1 MVVTGNFDDWSLKDG
16 VLKKQD
22 SDGFGSEFV
31 GEIHLNEPQ
40 RLVFKFVVNGSQWIT
55 SPKYKIEHDVH
66 GNANNYLEPEDLT
79 EVKDE
84 PASSAVH
91 TSETDTTDGV
101 GHAAKEATTDS
112 QFVALST
119 PEDRDDT
126 AGELEKPT
134 ADRGPPPV
142 SEPRHRNA
150 PIDIPA
156 PTTANP
162 GPRPSQPNDP
172 TSDKSDNSGSGDCTS
187 ISSIVTGGFIG
198 TKQPGSPTQQESD
211 VSTLGAN
218 SWSSYHTGH
227 SHKGNT
233 DPLVVSALGLLPD
246 PSEERKSRGRG
257 VGIVS
262 RLMGFFH

>member
-1 MVVTGNFDDWSLKDG
+1 MEHGSFADLLTRRPVSSGTESVVVTGNFDDWSLKDG
-16 VLKKQD
+16 VLNKQEGD
-22 SDGFGSEFV
+22 FGSEFV
-31 GEIHLNEPQ
+31 GEIHLDEPQ

-55 SPKYKIEHDVH
+55 SPKYNIEHDVH

-79 EVKDE
+79 EIKDE
-84 PASSAVH
+84 PATSAVH
-91 TSETDTTDGV
+91 TNEPETTDDV
-101 GHAAKEATTDS
+101 DHTPKVAT
-112 QFVALST
+112 F
-119 PEDRDDT
+119 
-126 AGELEKPT
+126 EKPT
-134 ADRGPPPV
+134 ADREPLPA

-156 PTTANP
+156 PTAANP
-162 GPRPSQPNDP
+162 EPRPSQPNDP
-172 TSDKSDNSGSGDCTS
+172 TSYKGDNSGSGDGAS
-187 ISSIVTGGFIG
+187 INSIVTGGFIG

-246 PSEERKSRGRG
+246 PAEERKSRGRG
-257 VGIVS
+257 IGIVS